1 MVTIGFVQSMYTI
14 PEDDVD
20 IEMCI
25 EVSSG
30 DLAPGVS
37 FGFNIMTVADSA
49 TGRISKRKEKCV

>member
-1 MVTIGFVQSMYTI
+1 MYTI

-20 IEMCI
+20 IEMCV

-37 FGFNIMTVADSA
+37 FGFNIMTVANSA
-49 TGRISKRKEKCV
+49 TGRISKRKEKWV